1 MKPKQLAATAF
12 GNILEW
18 FDAGSYIYLSPF
30 IGKTFFPNEKQPIS
44 ILIVFSIFAAGFICR
59 PLGSIIF
66 GHLGDSI
73 GRAKTLIY
81 SILIM
86 SFATLS
92 MGLIPSYYRI
102 GIWGPLLF
110 TLFRMLQGL
119 SIGGEYSGIMVY
131 IAESSPRQR
140 RGFFTSFAA
149 VGANVGFLLAT
160 LLAILLN
167 TICPPEAIQAWGWRL
182 PFILSGC
189 LGFFILYS
197 RLNLIETTVF
207 QYLKSHNEV
216 LKAPLLTAFRQAPW
230 CLLQILGL
238 TAMGSTFYYICF
250 AYMPNYL
257 QQYFGVSLV
266 FALVCQVL
274 FLLGMILLLPWMGML
289 GDRFGRKR
297 ILSLTASG
305 IILFALPCFYW
316 LQHQLLIFIFAG
328 LSIAAVLSSLEQGTT
343 LLASLENCPLPFR
356 YSGVAFAYN
365 LGNAI
370 FGGTAPLIV
379 GILTDK
385 INAFAPAYYLMAMS
399 ALGLIVVFTLKKTYK
414 SDALS
419 YGAE

>member
-1 MKPKQLAATAF
+1 MKTKHLAATAL

-18 FDAGSYIYLSPF
+18 FDAGSFIYLSPF
-30 IGKTFFPNEKQPIS
+30 IGKAFFPHQQAHIS
-44 ILIVFSIFAAGFICR
+44 ILITFSIFAAGFICR

-66 GHLGDSI
+66 GHLGDSL
-73 GRAKTLIY
+73 GRAKTLIF
-81 SILIM
+81 SIAFM
-86 SFATLS
+86 SFATLC
-92 MGLIPSYYRI
+92 MGLTPAYSSI
-102 GIWGPLLF
+102 GIWAPILF
-110 TLFRMLQGL
+110 IGFRLMQGL

-131 IAESSPRQR
+131 IAESSPQKR

-149 VGANVGFLLAT
+149 VGANLGFLLAT
-160 LLAILLN
+160 VLAILLN
-167 TICPPEAIQAWGWRL
+167 TVCAPETVQAWGWRI
-182 PFILSGC
+182 PFIISGC

-197 RLNLIETTVF
+197 RLGLIESAAY
-207 QYLKSHNEV
+207 QYLKDHNEV
-216 LKAPLLTAFRQAPW
+216 IKAPLLTALRKAPW
-230 CLLQILGL
+230 RLLQILGL

-266 FALVCQVL
+266 FSLACQVL
-274 FLLGMILLLPWMGML
+274 FLLAMILLLPWMGML

-297 ILSLTASG
+297 ILSFTATG

-343 LLASLENCPLPFR
+343 LLASVENCPLPFR

-379 GILTDK
+379 GILTEK
-385 INAFAPAYYLMAMS
+385 INAFAPAYYLMLMS
-399 ALGLIVVFTLKKTYK
+399 ALGLIVVMTLKRTYK
-414 SDALS
+414 SNFVS
-419 YGAE
+419 IT